1 MPRHLR
7 PHTAAFLLEVRCGV
21 LENVAAMACG
31 AHESA
36 RIASRRAPRRRGL
49 EDTTLTRAGAA
60 TATSRNDFFDPQF
73 LSYCS
78 LWTTNE
84 AKTPR
89 TTAWSGSHASLV
101 CLLVAPAQLKLTEL
115 RIRLFA
121 ALGLRRNT
129 AIARRRRR
137 CRSGAPQNCPT
148 NKFAV
153 CCLSD
158 HKQSTG
164 SLGAHRSKY
173 LSLIHI

>member
-1 MPRHLR
+1 MSS
-7 PHTAAFLLEVRCGV
+7 
-21 LENVAAMACG
+21 NVAAMSCG
-31 AHESA
+31 TPESA
-36 RIASRRAPRRRGL
+36 RIASRRATRRRGL
-49 EDTTLTRAGAA
+49 EDTTITRAGAA

-129 AIARRRRR
+129 ARETPSTLPQR
-137 CRSGAPQNCPT
+137 CAAELP
-148 NKFAV
+148 
-153 CCLSD
+153 
-158 HKQSTG
+158 HKQI
-164 SLGAHRSKY
+164 RSV
-173 LSLIHI
+173 LPQ